1 MGHVDSTGQNM
12 QKVSAEALSGYIK
25 GSCTDPWKHSFRATA
40 KDSSCWQ
47 NEMRLRVRTGLTR
60 TPADSSPP

>member
-12 QKVSAEALSGYIK
+12 PRLVPRHRLAK

-40 KDSSCWQ
+40 EDSSCWQ
-47 NEMRLRVRTGLTR
+47 NEMRLRIRTGLTR